1 MGWSLVLHTQCR
13 HLRNS
18 RHLGGPM
25 EFLKYMATLAFL
37 PWGYVCFPWI
47 LLPFMMHKI
56 KSFLLLFLFTPKS
69 RMLINFSYHLFLLF
83 RFMQH
88 CSSYTYSRIFSAN
101 EPRIK
106 MHATKWNNDNFLQ
119 PLLLFFSLFSHSK
132 LHASMMP
139 LRGWMF
145 AWTKVRNDLLI
156 PFFQTTAVRLHC
168 FFLPW
173 ICGEKTWMKKE
184 NIRMSSVLKNNFNWQ
199 YSSCRYAAPRICSF
213 TMVYKQ
219 WSDGSRNWWKIRV
232 KKILFIKECL
242 RVNEKN
248 SFSLRKYFCFVTKS
262 QLNLQHRNIIFGD
275 MALMSQPRIIILHR
289 GMRHANEA
297 RRRLLWRLLGV
308 WKLRTSLSSHST
320 SRASENWSFDI
331 TITRV
336 RVYKFFSLPLP
347 ANNNT
352 IWRIYRRKLLCGRWE
367 PEQCQWKSL
376 NFQWNLHHNR
386 K

>member
-1 MGWSLVLHTQCR
+1 
-13 HLRNS
+13 
-18 RHLGGPM
+18 
-25 EFLKYMATLAFL
+25 
-37 PWGYVCFPWI
+37 
-47 LLPFMMHKI
+47 
-56 KSFLLLFLFTPKS
+56 
-69 RMLINFSYHLFLLF
+69 
-83 RFMQH
+83 
-88 CSSYTYSRIFSAN
+88 
-101 EPRIK
+101 

-199 YSSCRYAAPRICSF
+199 YSSCRYAALLICSF

-297 RRRLLWRLLGV
+297 RRRLLGDCSVCENSEPVSRPTRHLAHLKIDHLTLPSLASGSINFSHCHCR
-308 WKLRTSLSSHST
+308 RTTILSDEFIEENYCAADGNLNNANGNHWIFNEICITTESSHLNLFDST
-320 SRASENWSFDI
+320 DELRRNIVLSIASNSLYGWVGIQIQFSDI
-331 TITRV
+331 
-336 RVYKFFSLPLP
+336 
-347 ANNNT
+347 
-352 IWRIYRRKLLCGRWE
+352 
-367 PEQCQWKSL
+367 
-376 NFQWNLHHNR
+376 
-386 K
+386 